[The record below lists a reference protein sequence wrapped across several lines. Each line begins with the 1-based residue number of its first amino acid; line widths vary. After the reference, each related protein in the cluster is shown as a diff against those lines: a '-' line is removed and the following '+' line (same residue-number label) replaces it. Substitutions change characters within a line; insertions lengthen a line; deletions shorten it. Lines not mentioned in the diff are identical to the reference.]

1 MRAASIFAVGTVMI
15 VGRPTHLRHWLR
27 PWIHTQN
34 RWFLSAISAC
44 YQRKAALWKT
54 PSTRPAGQP
63 ERNEFEFLLRS
74 HYSCAPAM
82 LARHSSW
89 QPLMP
94 WSDGRIDWFYNLH
107 LARQGN
113 FVYVD
118 RVVAHYR
125 THEQGHHTMSLRE
138 GLAEQH
144 FELILREFSPMATKT
159 MRRVTGHTY
168 LHIALSYFGLDREL
182 DARRCFKIAMRNA
195 PLELFNRR
203 CIGPL
208 LACFVIGSKRY
219 NAIKL
224 RLKVLWK

>member
-1 MRAASIFAVGTVMI
+1 
-15 VGRPTHLRHWLR
+15 
-27 PWIHTQN
+27 
-34 RWFLSAISAC
+34 
-44 YQRKAALWKT
+44 
-54 PSTRPAGQP
+54 
-63 ERNEFEFLLRS
+63 
-74 HYSCAPAM
+74 
-82 LARHSSW
+82 
-89 QPLMP
+89 
-94 WSDGRIDWFYNLH
+94 
-107 LARQGN
+107 
-113 FVYVD
+113 
-118 RVVAHYR
+118 
-125 THEQGHHTMSLRE
+125 MSLRE